1 MSDAFRH
8 QVGPVCMMAG
18 LFSACLVLC
27 TYSRSVIPKIMNNLS
42 KLWQARELLYMLM
55 WRDISIK
62 YKQSVMGLLWAVLMP
77 ALIVAAGA
85 LVRIGAAQLSGT
97 TVSSADIS
105 SVMVRAVTWAFM
117 VSSVR
122 FGTSSLTG
130 NNNLVSKIAFPK
142 ETFPIAAVMAAGVD
156 YLVSLLAL
164 IIALIFIGWTPTLH
178 ALWALPL
185 LALTLCLCA
194 GIAIYLS
201 AANLFYRDVKYL
213 VEIFLTYAIF
223 FTPVLYEA
231 EILGKW
237 AKYVMLN
244 PFSPILEALDAVVV
258 KHQNPDPYWTA
269 YSVGLSIV
277 ILVLGYLSFKRF
289 ESTFAERI

>member
-1 MSDAFRH
+1 MH
-8 QVGPVCMMAG
+8 
-18 LFSACLVLC
+18 
-27 TYSRSVIPKIMNNLS
+27 NLT
-42 KLWQARELLYMLM
+42 KLWHARELLYMLT

-85 LVRIGAAQLSGT
+85 LVRIGAAHLAGT

-156 YLVSLLAL
+156 YLVSLVALVLAL
-164 IIALIFIGWTPTLH
+164 IFMGWTPTLH
-178 ALWALPL
+178 VLWTLPL
-185 LALTLCLCA
+185 LALTLLLCA
-194 GIAIYLS
+194 GISIYLS

-231 EILGKW
+231 AILGKW
-237 AKYVMLN
+237 AKYLMLN
-244 PFSPILEALDAVVV
+244 PFSPLLEALDAAVV

-269 YSVGLSIV
+269 YSAV
-277 ILVLGYLSFKRF
+277 IALAVLVLGYLAFKRF